1 MNENVK
7 KLASEALSLQRKI
20 KSDTEKLKKIKEA
33 IIKESHGANRSYRVN
48 LMDGSIRVT
57 KSKKLRSFLLNKK
70 KFANFDI
77 QLKKKLVRNRVIKLS
92 YTINPEVYQKLLEEN
107 LIDKIVQDVVAERQ
121 KQPFF
126 VSIYL
131 NKSKEKVQ
139 NNQEE
144 EIIELAEDEIDEEE
158 DSEVDYMDDLF
169 IKSIFTDDDPA
180 DMSETEK
187 QEKGFE

>member
-1 MNENVK
+1 M
-7 KLASEALSLQRKI
+7 
-20 KSDTEKLKKIKEA
+20 
-33 IIKESHGANRSYRVN
+33 
-48 LMDGSIRVT
+48 
-57 KSKKLRSFLLNKK
+57 
-70 KFANFDI
+70 
-77 QLKKKLVRNRVIKLS
+77 
-92 YTINPEVYQKLLEEN
+92 
-107 LIDKIVQDVVAERQ
+107 QDVVAERQ